1 MTGSFLPKAPW
12 LSFAISTPNTISR
25 KSSSRSS
32 LPTTSPRRPTDM
44 SLRNVGIVY
53 RKELTEAL
61 RDRRTLISTIVV
73 PLFLFP
79 VLSVGFGALAV
90 SLVGKA
96 KEEVPKVMLRGGNDS
111 PSVVEGLKKLDKIQ
125 IVPDTADWKDQII
138 NKEIRAAVEIPAGF
152 QSDVAEQKSDTVKV
166 YNYEG
171 EMKSEFATEK
181 VETYMK
187 EYRDRVVKDRLAAK
201 NLPETVLKPFEVT
214 RENVAP
220 PEKVS
225 GAAFG
230 GIIGYMVILLC
241 MTGAMYPA
249 MDLTA
254 GEKERGTMETI
265 LSSPISRM
273 HLVLGKFFLILTA
286 ALSTAALSVLSMGLS
301 FNVLGH
307 YTGQAGK
314 GGSEAAALV
323 LKLGP
328 KTVLSV
334 FLMALPVA
342 VLFSAVLMT
351 IALFAKTYKEA
362 QSYLTPMT
370 FVVIIPAI
378 AAMLPGVELTPKLS
392 LIPILA
398 VSLLCKELV
407 AGTYHW
413 NFIAIIFTSTCVY
426 AAAALFIAIKMFQR
440 ESVLFRS

>member
-1 MTGSFLPKAPW
+1 
-12 LSFAISTPNTISR
+12 
-25 KSSSRSS
+25 
-32 LPTTSPRRPTDM
+32 
-44 SLRNVGIVY
+44 
-53 RKELTEAL
+53 
-61 RDRRTLISTIVV
+61 V
-73 PLFLFP
+73 PLLLFP
-79 VLSVGFGALAV
+79 VLSVGFGSLAV
-90 SLVGKA
+90 ALVGKA
-96 KEEVPKVMLRGGNDS
+96 KEEVPKVMLRGGDDS
-111 PSVVEGLKKLDKIQ
+111 PAVVEGLKKLGTIQ
-125 IVPDTADWKDQII
+125 IVPAAPNWKDQII

-152 QSDVAEQKSDTVKV
+152 QADVDQQKSDTIEIS
-166 YNYEG
+166 NYKG
-171 EMKSEFATEK
+171 EMKSEFASDK
-181 VETYMK
+181 IETYMK
-187 EYRDRVVKDRLAAK
+187 EYRDKVVKDRLAAK
-201 NLPETVLKPFEVT
+201 NLPETVLNPFEVK

-220 PEKVS
+220 EEKVS

-286 ALSTAALSVLSMGLS
+286 ALGTAALSVLSMGVS
-301 FNVLGH
+301 FSVLGH
-307 YTGQAGK
+307 YTGK
-314 GGSEAAALV
+314 TEGGRAAAAEFL

-328 KTVLSV
+328 KTVFSV
-334 FLMALPVA
+334 FFMALPIA
-342 VLFSAVLMT
+342 VLFSATLMT

-378 AAMLPGVELTPKLS
+378 AAMLPGVELTAKLS
-392 LIPILA
+392 LVPILGT
-398 VSLLCKELV
+398 SLLCKELV

-413 NFIAIIFTSTCVY
+413 NLIAIIFTSNCVY
-426 AAAALFIAIKMFQR
+426 AAVALFLAIKMFQR

>member
-1 MTGSFLPKAPW
+1 
-12 LSFAISTPNTISR
+12 
-25 KSSSRSS
+25 
-32 LPTTSPRRPTDM
+32 M
-44 SLRNVGIVY
+44 SMRNIGIVY
-53 RKELTEAL
+53 RKELTEAA
-61 RDRRTLISTIVV
+61 RDRRTVVSTILV
-73 PLFLFP
+73 PLLLFP

-90 SLVGKA
+90 ALVGKA
-96 KEEVPKVMLRGGNDS
+96 KDEVPKVVLRGGEDS
-111 PSVVEGLKKLDKIQ
+111 PAVVEGLRKLDKIE
-125 IVPDTADWKDQII
+125 IVPATPDWKDQII

-152 QSDVAEQKSDTVKV
+152 QSDVAQEKSDTVKI

-171 EMKSEFATEK
+171 EMKSEFASDK
-181 VETYMK
+181 VENYLK
-187 EYRDRVVKDRLAAK
+187 EYSDTVVKARLAAK
-201 NLPETVLKPFEVT
+201 NLPVGVLKPFEFR

-225 GAAFG
+225 GAAIG
-230 GIIGYMVILLC
+230 GLIGYMVILLC

-273 HLVLGKFFLILTA
+273 HLVLGKFLLILTA
-286 ALSTAALSVLSMGLS
+286 ALGTAALSVLSMGASFSVLS
-301 FNVLGH
+301 H
-307 YTGQAGK
+307 YTGQTAG
-314 GGSEAAALV
+314 GRAAAAGLL

-328 KTVLSV
+328 KTVISV

-370 FVVIIPAI
+370 FVVIIPAL
-378 AAMLPGVELTPKLS
+378 AAMLPGAELTPKLS
-392 LIPILA
+392 LIPILN

-413 NFIAIIFTSTCVY
+413 NYIGVIFASTCVY
-426 AAAALFIAIKMFQR
+426 AVAALFLAIKMFQR

>member
-1 MTGSFLPKAPW
+1 
-12 LSFAISTPNTISR
+12 
-25 KSSSRSS
+25 
-32 LPTTSPRRPTDM
+32 M
-44 SLRNVGIVY
+44 SLRNIGIVY

-90 SLVGKA
+90 ELVGKA
-96 KEEVPKVMLRGGNDS
+96 KEEIPKVMILGGEDS
-111 PSVVEGLKKLDKIQ
+111 PQILEGIKKLDAIEV
-125 IVPDTADWKDQII
+125 VPSAPDWKNQII
-138 NKEIRAAVEIPAGF
+138 DKEVRAAVEIPAGF
-152 QSDVAEQKSDTVKV
+152 QADLESQRSSTVNI

-171 EMKSEFATEK
+171 ELKSEFAAEK
-181 VETYMK
+181 IDKYLK
-187 EYRDRVVKDRLAAK
+187 DYRDNVVKDRLTAK
-201 NLPETVLKPFEVT
+201 NVPVSTLTPFEVKQQ
-214 RENVAP
+214 NVAP

-225 GAAFG
+225 GATFG

-249 MDLTA
+249 IDLTA

-273 HLVLGKFFLILTA
+273 DLVFGKFFLILTA
-286 ALSTAALSVLSMGLS
+286 ALGTAALSVLSMGVSFSLLS
-301 FNVLGH
+301 K
-307 YTGQAGK
+307 YTSRAG
-314 GGSEAAALV
+314 GGSAATAALV

-328 KTVLSV
+328 KTVASV

-342 VLFSAVLMT
+342 VLFAAALMT

-370 FVVIIPAI
+370 ILIVIPAV
-378 AAMLPGVELTPKLS
+378 ASMLPGVELTPKLS
-392 LIPILA
+392 LIPILN

-407 AGTYHW
+407 VGTYHW
-413 NFIAIIFTSTCVY
+413 NSIALIFASTCVY
-426 AAAALFIAIKMFQR
+426 AAVALFLAVKMFQR
-440 ESVLFRS
+440 EDVLFRS